1 MRLLNEK
8 SVLPYVEGD
17 DRDGDPCLNRNHYL
31 NGDDDDDAFQAASEE
46 FLNQINIQFLSF
58 KIN

>member
-8 SVLPYVEGD
+8 SVLPYVEG
-17 DRDGDPCLNRNHYL
+17 
-31 NGDDDDDAFQAASEE
+31 DDAFQAASEE